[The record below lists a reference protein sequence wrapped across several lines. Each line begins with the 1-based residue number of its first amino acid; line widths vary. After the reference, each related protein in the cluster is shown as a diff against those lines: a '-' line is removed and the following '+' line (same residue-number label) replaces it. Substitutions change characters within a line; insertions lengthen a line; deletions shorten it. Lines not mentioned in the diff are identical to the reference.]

1 MRAGMKMLVAV
12 LAVALAATMM
22 VPVALAGGTVRQIA
36 LNGSAAFP
44 AANGKAVYKVD
55 GGERELQIE
64 VEDIRRLAGARVN
77 VFVNGNKI
85 GSPRV
90 SNLGEARVERN
101 TDAGQSVPR
110 IANGSTVRVRTQGG
124 TLIARGTF

>member
-1 MRAGMKMLVAV
+1 MRAGMRVTMVVLALALVAT
-12 LAVALAATMM
+12 L
-22 VPVALAGGTVRQIA
+22 VPVAVAGGTIRRIA
-36 LNGSAAFP
+36 LQGSAAFP

-64 VEDIRRLAGARVN
+64 VEDIRRLAGKRVN

-90 SNLGEARVERN
+90 SSLGEARVERN

-110 IANGSTVRVRTQGG
+110 ITNGSPVRVRTQGG
-124 TLIARGTF
+124 TLIASGRF